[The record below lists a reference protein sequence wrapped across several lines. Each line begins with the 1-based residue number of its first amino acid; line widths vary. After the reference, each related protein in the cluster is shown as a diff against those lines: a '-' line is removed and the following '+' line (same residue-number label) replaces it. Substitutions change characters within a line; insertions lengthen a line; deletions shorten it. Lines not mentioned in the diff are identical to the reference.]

1 MTTIAIDPHH
11 LPSELDLPEPLK
23 GKYLLPE
30 EAKTAL
36 QLARVRPRP
45 LLVVGEAGVGK
56 SQLAQALAE
65 HWQVPCLKFV
75 VQSTTEAEEL
85 MWRFDAVQRLAEAQ
99 VLGASGCQPDD
110 VADKLKLQRFVQPGV
125 LWWASNWAD
134 AVKHVQDH
142 GVQNAAQP
150 ESPKDWTPD
159 KGCVVLIDEID
170 KATADVPNNLLD
182 VLDTGCITLP
192 TGERVE
198 RQGTPPLIV
207 ITSNGDRDLP
217 APFLRRCYVLHLDFP
232 LNNEINWLKERARA
246 HFTKRQLVD
255 KVIEAAAEQ
264 ILKDR
269 ASAGN
274 THYKPGVSEYL
285 DLLYAVKDLAKTKD
299 GQINKLTELGQFV
312 LKRNLRS

>member
-1 MTTIAIDPHH
+1 
-11 LPSELDLPEPLK
+11 LR
-23 GKYLLPE
+23 GNYLLPD

-56 SQLAQALAE
+56 SQLALALAE
-65 HWQVPCLKFV
+65 HWRVPCLKFV
-75 VQSTTEAEEL
+75 VQSTTQAEEL

-99 VLGASGCQPDD
+99 VLGASGCKPEE
-110 VADKLKLQRFVQPGV
+110 VANKLKLQRFVQPGV

-192 TGERVE
+192 TGEQVERVE
-198 RQGTPPLIV
+198 RQVSQPLIV

-232 LNNEINWLKERARA
+232 KVDAAKTWLMERARA
-246 HFTKRQLVD
+246 HFTEEDLD
-255 KVIEAAAEQ
+255 DEVIQAAAQQ
-264 ILKDR
+264 ILDDR
-269 ASAGN
+269 VSAGN

-299 GQINKLTELGQFV
+299 EQINKLTELGKFV

>member
-1 MTTIAIDPHH
+1 MTTTALNPNN
-11 LPSELDLPEPLK
+11 LPDSLKLPVSLP
-23 GKYLLPE
+23 GKYLLPDK
-30 EAKTAL
+30 AKTAL

-56 SQLAQALAE
+56 SQLALALAE

-75 VQSTTEAEEL
+75 VQSNTQAEEL

-99 VLGASGCQPDD
+99 VLGANGCQPED
-110 VADKLKLQRFVQPGV
+110 VANKLKLQRFVQPGV

-150 ESPKDWTPD
+150 ESSKDWTPD

-217 APFLRRCYVLHLDFP
+217 APFLRRCYVLNFDFP
-232 LNNEINWLKERARA
+232 MHDAEAWLMERART
-246 HFTKRQLVD
+246 HFSKDDLD
-255 KVIEAAAEQ
+255 EEVIQAAAQQ
-264 ILKDR
+264 ILDDR
-269 ASAGN
+269 VSAGN

-299 GQINKLTELGQFV
+299 EQINKLTELGKFV

>member
-1 MTTIAIDPHH
+1 MNPNS
-11 LPSELDLPEPLK
+11 LPNTLPLPATQQ
-23 GKYLLPE
+23 GQYLLPE
-30 EAKTAL
+30 KAKTAL

-56 SQLAQALAE
+56 SQLALALAE

-75 VQSTTEAEEL
+75 VQSTTQAEEL

-99 VLGASGCQPDD
+99 VLGASGCKPEE
-110 VADKLKLQRFVQPGV
+110 VADKLKLERFVQPGV
-125 LWWASNWAD
+125 LWWASNWEHAK
-134 AVKHVQDH
+134 KHVEEH
-142 GVQNAAQP
+142 KVQNAATPQSP
-150 ESPKDWTPD
+150 EGWTSD
-159 KGCVVLIDEID
+159 EGCVVLIDEID

-198 RQGTPPLIV
+198 RMERQDHQPLIV

-232 LNNEINWLKERARA
+232 KDKAEEWLMERGLA
-246 HFTKRQLVD
+246 HFNKKQLAD
-255 KVIEAAAEQ
+255 EVIKAAAQQ

-269 ASAGN
+269 ADAGN

-285 DLLYAVKDLAKTKD
+285 DLLYAVKDLADTKD
-299 GQINKLTELGQFV
+299 EQISKLTELGPFV
-312 LKRNLRS
+312 LKRNLRT

>member
-1 MTTIAIDPHH
+1 MLKAFMDPKNL
-11 LPSELDLPEPLK
+11 LPSLKLPTPLQ

-30 EAKTAL
+30 AAKTAL

-56 SQLAQALAE
+56 SQLALALAA
-65 HWQVPCLKFV
+65 HWKVPCLKFV
-75 VQSTTEAEEL
+75 VQSTTQAEEL

-99 VLGASGCQPDD
+99 VLGASGCKPEE
-110 VADKLKLQRFVQPGV
+110 VADKLKLERFVQPGV
-125 LWWASNWAD
+125 LWWASNWGHAK
-134 AVKHVQDH
+134 KHVEDH
-142 GVQNAAQP
+142 TVQNSATPQ
-150 ESPKDWTPD
+150 SPKGWTQE

-182 VLDTGCITLP
+182 VLDTGTITLP

-232 LNNEINWLKERARA
+232 KDKAEEWLMERARA
-246 HFTKRQLVD
+246 HFNKKQLAD
-255 KVIEAAAEQ
+255 EVIKAAAQQ

-269 ASAGN
+269 DDAGN
-274 THYKPGVSEYL
+274 THYNPGVSEYL
-285 DLLYAVKDLAKTKD
+285 DLLYAVKDLADTKD
-299 GQINKLTELGQFV
+299 EQISKLTELGPFV